1 MVDMTDANTPL
12 KLVNPTQTGPQPVD
26 RRRRHRFVSAVVGG
40 CITVAAIMSAL
51 GGLGV
56 FTETYKALIELF
68 VSGVIGIAT
77 AISLSYV
84 AGSVIDYSL
93 GSAFPK
99 AKG

>member
-1 MVDMTDANTPL
+1 MTDTPL
-12 KLVNPTQTGPQPVD
+12 QLENPVVVGTQPVD

-40 CITVAAIMSAL
+40 SIAVAAVMSAL
-51 GGLGV
+51 GGVGV
-56 FTETYKALIELF
+56 FGETYKSIIELF
-68 VSGVIGIAT
+68 VSGMVGIAT

-93 GSAFPK
+93 GGAFPK